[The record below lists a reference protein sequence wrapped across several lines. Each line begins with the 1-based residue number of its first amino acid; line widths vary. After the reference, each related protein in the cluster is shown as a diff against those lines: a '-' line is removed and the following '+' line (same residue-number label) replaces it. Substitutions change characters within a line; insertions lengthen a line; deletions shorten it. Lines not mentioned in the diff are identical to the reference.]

1 MNRFLFSLI
10 SNATDFIHRQTDVYI
25 NQHLNTSGWAVLV
38 MEATIGSCDATP
50 TGATLERLMN
60 VLLPLTVD
68 HSKAEVRLS
77 ACRLVAALI
86 NKLPEGKQKI
96 GISFLFWFSYYIR
109 FAIVRG
115 FELLLS
121 TGKELELWLDS
132 LRQKWQDPLA
142 DRANAICLFTWIA
155 KGLLMRSYHNLN
167 SVINEVFK

>member
-96 GISFLFWFSYYIR
+96 GISFLFLFPITFVS
-109 FAIVRG
+109 
-115 FELLLS
+115 
-121 TGKELELWLDS
+121 
-132 LRQKWQDPLA
+132 PL
-142 DRANAICLFTWIA
+142 CVV
-155 KGLLMRSYHNLN
+155 LN
-167 SVINEVFK
+167 SCSRQEKNWNCGLTH